1 MSEPAQQP
9 GTGTARS
16 AATPS
21 PPPAPAEDGVPFSLD
36 GRPATAR
43 KGELIIAAAERA
55 GTFIPRF
62 CYHPRMRPVGMCRMC
77 LVEVSGPRGATLQPA
92 CFLEVQADMEITT
105 DSDKVKKAQD
115 GVLEF
120 LLINHPLD
128 CPVCDKGGECPL
140 QDQTLAYGPGET
152 RFVEEKRHFEK
163 PIPLSEL
170 VLLDRERCI
179 QCSRC
184 TRFADEVAGEAQ
196 IDFHGRGEMLEV
208 NTFFERPFSSY
219 FSGNTVQICPVGAL
233 TATPYRFTARPW
245 DLDQVESTCTTC
257 AFGCRAAVQSSANRI
272 TRLLGLDSDAVN
284 QSWLCDKGRFTYE
297 STNAPERIAEPFV
310 RKDGE
315 LVAVS
320 WHEAL
325 AAAATGLRAAATPAA
340 AGSTNTGAGSGSG
353 VGVIGGAR
361 LTNEGAYAWARLA
374 KGVLGTDSVDA
385 QLGDGLPAE
394 VVLGLPAATID
405 ETVNA
410 ETVVLLTGDVREELP
425 VLFLRLRAAALSGRT
440 SIVELSPRGTSL
452 TPYAAASLRYVPGE
466 ATALVRS
473 LFEGTETEDQ
483 SLAEARRLVATDDV
497 VVVAGRPSLAE
508 DGALVAEALGALA
521 GALPKARFLC
531 GLRRGNVRG
540 ALDMGLAPGVLP
552 GRVSLEEGRDWFAA
566 AWGRVPAERGLDAA
580 GMLAAAAAAGDGS
593 GGSPDQPIHALVL
606 LGAEPLSDFPDGR
619 LARRALDGAE
629 FVVAVTSQPGGECD
643 AADVILPAAEAH
655 ERRGTTTNIEGRV
668 SRLGHKLVAPGQAW
682 PDWMIAAELAVHL
695 GEDLGIDSLAA
706 VWDEIERLAPSHAGM
721 TAAVLDARGA
731 ADGVVAPMD
740 GLARRLPSPIDPIA
754 IPGVESVERQG
765 APPRAGL
772 AEPPDVAEG
781 TARPA
786 TRGQLARPAVLSGPP
801 PVAAP
806 HVGLTDSY
814 SMRLVVSRTLYDE
827 GAANSASPALAALVQ
842 PAPLRVSPSDLD
854 DLGVTPG
861 GEVRIRTA
869 TAEAVVVAVPDPT
882 LPPRV
887 VATVFNVPFGESTVA
902 DFIDISSPVVE
913 LRMETP

>member
-1 MSEPAQQP
+1 MSEPTGQP
-9 GTGTARS
+9 GAGTDQS
-16 AATPS
+16 GAAPV
-21 PPPAPAEDGVPFSLD
+21 PPEDTVAFSLD
-36 GRPATAR
+36 GRPATAK

-92 CFLEVQADMEITT
+92 CFLEVQPDMEVTT

-163 PIPLSEL
+163 PIALSEL

-245 DLDQVESTCTTC
+245 DLDQVETTCTTC
-257 AFGCRAAVQSSANRI
+257 AFGCRTAVQSSANRV
-272 TRLLGLDSDAVN
+272 TRLLGLDSDPVN
-284 QSWLCDKGRFTYE
+284 QSWLCDKGRFAYE

-325 AAAATGLRAAATPAA
+325 AAAAAGLRGATSGA
-340 AGSTNTGAGSGSG
+340 AGPSEAGAD

-361 LTNEGAYAWARLA
+361 LTNEGAYAWARVA

-394 VVLGLPAATID
+394 LVLGLPGATID

-410 ETVVLLTGDVREELP
+410 GTVVLLTGDVRDELP
-425 VLFLRLRAAALSGRT
+425 VLFLRLRAAALSGNT
-440 SIVELSPRGTSL
+440 SIVELSPRSTSL
-452 TPYAAASLRYVPGE
+452 TSYAATSLRYVPGQ
-466 ATALVRS
+466 ATELVRS
-473 LFEGTETEDQ
+473 LFETTATEDP
-483 SLAEARRLVATDDV
+483 SLAEARRLVAADDV

-552 GRVSLEEGRDWFAA
+552 GRVSLEEGREWFAA
-566 AWGRVPAERGLDAA
+566 AWGRVPGERGLDTA
-580 GMLAAAAAAGDGS
+580 GILAAAAGEGS
-593 GGSPDQPIHALVL
+593 ADQPIRALVL
-606 LGAEPLSDFPDGR
+606 LGAEPLTDFPDR
-619 LARRALDGAE
+619 RQARRGLDGAE
-629 FVVAVTSQPGGECD
+629 FVVAVTSQPGGECEV
-643 AADVILPAAEAH
+643 ADVILPAAEAH

-668 SRLGHKLVAPGQAW
+668 TRLGHKLVAPGQAW

-695 GEDLGIDSLAA
+695 GRDLGIDSLAA

-721 TAAVLDARGA
+721 TAAVLDAVGA
-731 ADGVVAPMD
+731 ADGVLAPLADPSHAPD
-740 GLARRLPSPIDPIA
+740 GRRPSPIDPIA

-772 AEPPDVAEG
+772 AELPNDADELGGANPASQRELV
-781 TARPA
+781 RP
-786 TRGQLARPAVLSGPP
+786 TVLSGPP
-801 PVAAP
+801 SVAAP
-806 HVGLTDSY
+806 HVGPTDSY
-814 SMRLVVSRTLYDE
+814 SLRLVASRTLYDA

-842 PAPLRVSPSDLD
+842 PVALRVNPSDLD
-854 DLGVTPG
+854 DLGVAPG

-869 TAEAVVVAVPDPT
+869 SAETVVVAIPDSSLPT
-882 LPPRV
+882 RV
-887 VATVFNVPFGESTVA
+887 VATNFNVPFGESTVA
-902 DFIDISSPVVE
+902 DLIDSSSPVVE

>member
-1 MSEPAQQP
+1 MSEP
-9 GTGTARS
+9 
-16 AATPS
+16 
-21 PPPAPAEDGVPFSLD
+21 EDTLAFSLD
-36 GRPATAR
+36 GRPATAT

-92 CFLEVQADMEITT
+92 CFVEVQPDMEVTT

-163 PIPLSEL
+163 PIALSEL

-245 DLDQVESTCTTC
+245 DLDQVETTCTTC

-272 TRLLGLDSDAVN
+272 TRLLGLDSDPVN
-284 QSWLCDKGRFTYE
+284 QSWLCDKGRFAYE
-297 STNAPERIAEPFV
+297 STNAPDRIAEPFV

-325 AAAATGLRAAATPAA
+325 AAAAAGLR
-340 AGSTNTGAGSGSG
+340 GAVPTAPPGRRTRRRRSGASAG

-394 VVLGLPAATID
+394 LVLGLPAATID

-410 ETVVLLTGDVREELP
+410 GTVVLLTGDVRDELP
-425 VLFLRLRAAALSGRT
+425 VLFLRLRAAALSGGT

-452 TPYAAASLRYVPGE
+452 TSLRRRLLALRPRPGHR
-466 ATALVRS
+466 ARALAVRG
-473 LFEGTETEDQ
+473 ERETDDR
-483 SLAEARRLVATDDV
+483 SLAEAASTGGGRRRRGRGRSAVVGRGRGARSRGPGCAGRRPSESPIPLRPSPRQRAGRARHGSRPRCPARSGLTRGGARVVRRRLGSGARTSGASTRPACWLLPPLATD
-497 VVVAGRPSLAE
+497 
-508 DGALVAEALGALA
+508 
-521 GALPKARFLC
+521 LP
-531 GLRRGNVRG
+531 
-540 ALDMGLAPGVLP
+540 
-552 GRVSLEEGRDWFAA
+552 
-566 AWGRVPAERGLDAA
+566 
-580 GMLAAAAAAGDGS
+580 
-593 GGSPDQPIHALVL
+593 
-606 LGAEPLSDFPDGR
+606 
-619 LARRALDGAE
+619 
-629 FVVAVTSQPGGECD
+629 
-643 AADVILPAAEAH
+643 
-655 ERRGTTTNIEGRV
+655 TNR
-668 SRLGHKLVAPGQAW
+668 S
-682 PDWMIAAELAVHL
+682 
-695 GEDLGIDSLAA
+695 
-706 VWDEIERLAPSHAGM
+706 APSCCWAPSRSATSP
-721 TAAVLDARGA
+721 TADW
-731 ADGVVAPMD
+731 
-740 GLARRLPSPIDPIA
+740 
-754 IPGVESVERQG
+754 
-765 APPRAGL
+765 L
-772 AEPPDVAEG
+772 AEPS
-781 TARPA
+781 TA
-786 TRGQLARPAVLSGPP
+786 
-801 PVAAP
+801 
-806 HVGLTDSY
+806 
-814 SMRLVVSRTLYDE
+814 
-827 GAANSASPALAALVQ
+827 
-842 PAPLRVSPSDLD
+842 PS
-854 DLGVTPG
+854 
-861 GEVRIRTA
+861 
-869 TAEAVVVAVPDPT
+869 
-882 LPPRV
+882 
-887 VATVFNVPFGESTVA
+887 SW
-902 DFIDISSPVVE
+902 
-913 LRMETP
+913 